1 MATQRNKR
9 SLDAMLKV
17 IAPYVCPRQIVEWR
31 TAGQWRA
38 SPQRSKRLDAML
50 KTSAPLLP

>member
-1 MATQRNKR
+1 
-9 SLDAMLKV
+9 MLKV

>member
-1 MATQRNKR
+1 
-9 SLDAMLKV
+9 MLKV

-38 SPQRSKRLDAML
+38 SPYIVPQTTAGWDGWKDMAN
-50 KTSAPLLP
+50 APGPE